1 MSFNKNTK
9 EFEKE
14 SSISPIVDV
23 EKVARGKAQKLK
35 KIEELL
41 NKEYEQV
48 LFAYETKSETF
59 WMTEQKNEIVLLGV
73 DGEGKVIEKAKDYA
87 DYFNHLYT
95 YPVNVATREVLRDG
109 KLNELESKAT
119 NYVMDSMYRIALTY
133 WFSEDDVRLDTICD
147 MVGEDRLVVIK
158 DSIVQRQNDI
168 GADLLDKETLE
179 LSLNLENMRV
189 KREMQ
194 RLLDEEKY
202 ELLSLEADR
211 MNELKKAVRKYLNK
225 KKYLF
230 MRNAGK

>member
-1 MSFNKNTK
+1 M

-14 SSISPIVDV
+14 PVGSPIVDV
-23 EKVARGKAQKLK
+23 EKVAKGKAKELK
-35 KIEELL
+35 KVEELL
-41 NKEYEQV
+41 NKKHGQV

-59 WMTEQKNEIVLLGV
+59 WMTEQENEIVVLGV
-73 DGEGKVIEKAKDYA
+73 DGEGKVIEMAKDYA

-95 YPVNVATREVLRDG
+95 YPVNAATREALRNG
-109 KLNELESKAT
+109 KLNELESKAK

-147 MVGEDRLVVIK
+147 MVGEDRLVVIR
-158 DSIVQRQNDI
+158 DSIVQRQNGI
-168 GADLLDKETLE
+168 GAELLDKETLE
-179 LSLNLENMRV
+179 LSLSLENMRV

-225 KKYLF
+225 KYSF
-230 MRNAGK
+230 MRNTGK